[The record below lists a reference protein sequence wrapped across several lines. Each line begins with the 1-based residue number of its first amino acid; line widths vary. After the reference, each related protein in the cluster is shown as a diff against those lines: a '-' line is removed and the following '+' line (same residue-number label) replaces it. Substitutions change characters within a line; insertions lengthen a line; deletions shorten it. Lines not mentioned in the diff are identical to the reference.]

1 MDSFKV
7 KTMWHCDAC
16 DKTIQRSSKSAHL
29 KSKNHQKNTGNTECT
44 KECDLCCTPSSLEFK
59 HCTQCVNSWCVECN
73 KKIDKCPFC
82 RTRIIGAP
90 PRPVQW
96 ELGPEFL
103 PEPLFEVNYRRPTEI
118 EVMTEFHRFMERMRR
133 LQRSMTQHV
142 SWMNSVIHDD
152 WY

>member
-1 MDSFKV
+1 MSIENFKV
-7 KTMWHCDAC
+7 KMMWTCDTC

-29 KSKNHQKNTGNTECT
+29 KSKAHQKKAGNTPN
-44 KECDLCCTPSSLEFK
+44 KECDLCCTASFDFK
-59 HCTQCVNSWCVECN
+59 HCTQCVNSWCVDCH

-82 RTRIIGAP
+82 RTKINGAP

-103 PEPLFEVNYRRPTEI
+103 PEPEFFEHNFPIRRSRQEPQDIFI
-118 EVMTEFHRFMERMRR
+118 EFWNRIHRMETH
-133 LQRSMTQHV
+133 LNWINTV
-142 SWMNSVIHDD
+142 VAED